1 VIVCA
6 RDEAQRRLL
15 RSESDDVHPWSHQTL
30 LSFDLETT
38 GLDPGQDRIVQA
50 AVVFIAAD
58 GGMADESWDGVV
70 NPGVPIPDAA
80 SKIHG
85 ITDERAQREGLASAE
100 ALHRISCLI
109 NHAASNGVP
118 LVIYNA
124 PFDWPFVLAETQ
136 RHGMPLGRPDII
148 DPLVMDRGLDRYRRG
163 SRKLDAV
170 AAHYGYNLAHA
181 HDARADAL
189 AAAAVARALAQRYPE
204 VGNLSPVELQS
215 LQARWCEEYAESLS
229 RHLGKPIDSG
239 WPIPHSAR
247 ALTCQTEPSAVR
259 LPLD

>member
-1 VIVCA
+1 MIVCA

-50 AVVFIAAD
+50 AVILIDAD
-58 GGMADESWDGVV
+58 GGMAEESWDGIV
-70 NPGVPIPDAA
+70 NPGVPIPEVA

-85 ITDERAQREGLASAE
+85 ITNERAQREGLAPAE
-100 ALHRISCLI
+100 ALGRIARLI
-109 NHAASNGVP
+109 NRAASDGIP

-124 PFDWPFVLAETQ
+124 PFDWPFVLAEAR
-136 RHGMPLGRPDII
+136 RHGVLLRRPDII

-163 SRKLDAV
+163 GRKLDAV
-170 AAHYGYNLAHA
+170 AAHYGYTLAHA

-189 AAAAVARALAQRYPE
+189 AAATVARALAQRYPE
-204 VGNLSPVELQS
+204 VGDQSPVELQ
-215 LQARWCEEYAESLS
+215 LRQARWCAEHAESLS
-229 RHLGKPIDSG
+229 RHLGKPIDPG
-239 WPIPHSAR
+239 WPVPQSAR
-247 ALTCQTEPSAVR
+247 ELTDQIEPLAVR